1 MLSYSPAI
9 EKLINELQKLPGIG
23 QKTAQRLAYYLLK
36 SPPDQ
41 VKLLSEAISG
51 IVGKIKYCAICNN
64 LTETELCPI
73 CNDPN
78 RDKSV
83 ICVVEQPFDILA
95 FERTSSYKGVYHV
108 LLGAL
113 SPIDGITPDDL
124 KIQSLIS
131 RVQQGAVKEVILC
144 TDPDTEG
151 EATASYLITM
161 LKPLNVT
168 ISRIGVG
175 VPIGGDLEYADE
187 VTLSRAL
194 EGRRKI

>member
-1 MLSYSPAI
+1 MQFYSPAI
-9 EKLINELQKLPGIG
+9 EKLVNELQKLPGVG

-36 SPPDQ
+36 SPSDQ
-41 VKLLSEAISG
+41 VKSLSEAIAG
-51 IVGKIKYCAICNN
+51 IIGKIKYCSICHN
-64 LTETELCPI
+64 LTESELCPI
-73 CNDPN
+73 CSDHN

-95 FERTSSYKGVYHV
+95 FERTNSFKGVYHV

-113 SPIDGITPDDL
+113 SPIDGITPDGL

-131 RVQQGAVKEVILC
+131 RVQQGGIKEVILC
-144 TDPDTEG
+144 TNPDTEG

-194 EGRRKI
+194 EGRRKV

>member
-1 MLSYSPAI
+1 MQSYSPAI
-9 EKLINELQKLPGIG
+9 EKLVSELQKLPGIG

-36 SPPDQ
+36 SSPDQ
-41 VKLLSEAISG
+41 VKSLSEAISG
-51 IVGKIKYCAICNN
+51 IVGKIKYCAVCYN

-73 CNDPN
+73 CSDSN
-78 RDKSV
+78 RDKSI

-95 FERTSSYKGVYHV
+95 FERTNSYKGVYHV

-113 SPIDGITPDDL
+113 SPIDGITPDEL
-124 KIQSLIS
+124 KIQSLLA
-131 RVQQGAVKEVILC
+131 RVQQGGVKEVILC
-144 TDPDTEG
+144 TNPDTEG

-161 LKPLNVT
+161 LKPLNVV

>member
-1 MLSYSPAI
+1 MQFYSPAI
-9 EKLINELQKLPGIG
+9 EKLVNELQKLPGVG

-36 SPPDQ
+36 SPPEQ
-41 VKLLSEAISG
+41 VQSLSESIAG
-51 IVGKIKYCAICNN
+51 IIGKIKYCSICNN

-73 CNDPN
+73 CSDHN
-78 RDKSV
+78 RDTTL

-95 FERTSSYKGVYHV
+95 FERTNSFKGVYHV

-113 SPIDGITPDDL
+113 SPIDGITPNEL
-124 KIQSLIS
+124 KIESLIS
-131 RVQQGAVKEVILC
+131 RVQQGGIKEVIIC
-144 TDPDTEG
+144 TNPDTEG

-194 EGRRKI
+194 EGRRRI